1 MKTNTLSRSAASPL
15 ATSVRTREQFG
26 MAPTSPRQG
35 SALPF
40 AGYPTTGAMKASTVA
55 TAGTA
60 HAATTLAAVR
70 KDADGRVPPRG
81 RPV

>member
-1 MKTNTLSRSAASPL
+1 MNTNTITKSAASRW
-15 ATSVRTREQFG
+15 ATSGSTHEQFG
-26 MAPTSPRQG
+26 NAPTAPLQG
-35 SALPF
+35 SGLPF

-55 TAGTA
+55 TA

-70 KDADGRVPPRG
+70 TDADGRVPPRG

>member
-55 TAGTA
+55 TA

-70 KDADGRVPPRG
+70 TDADGRVPPRG